1 MLWVSGAESW
11 GPLYFEHLYY
21 SSERLADIFGEPLDE
36 APSVE
41 NLFEAWHSWVPHSFL
56 RLALF
61 TPKIIASI

>member
-1 MLWVSGAESW
+1 MLWVSGGESW

-41 NLFEAWHSWVPHSFL
+41 NLFEAWHSWMPHSFL
-56 RLALF
+56 HLALF
-61 TPKIIASI
+61 TPKIIPSI